1 MAVRNIL
8 IYAESKEALR
18 RKCEPVPG
26 INKRTRRL
34 IRDLKD
40 TLKVNSDGIGL
51 SAPQIDVPLRVLI
64 IDPEENRD
72 KDGKSRAF
80 KVLVNP
86 EIIEA
91 KNEQPD
97 FDGCLSFP
105 GLFATT
111 KRPHYLKV
119 SYINENGA
127 QVVDEFENM
136 DAVVVHHE
144 MDHLDGVLFIDRVE
158 RFEDLYKVTFDDE
171 GKPIRIPLRN
181 EYSSFLNRGG

>member
-1 MAVRNIL
+1 MAVRKVL
-8 IYAESKEALR
+8 IYSESKEALR

-26 INKRTRRL
+26 IDKRTRRL

-40 TLKVNSDGIGL
+40 TLRANTDGIGL
-51 SAPQIDVPLRVLI
+51 SAPQIDVPSRVLI
-64 IDPEENRD
+64 INPEQNRD
-72 KDGKSRAF
+72 KGNKKRIF
-80 KVLVNP
+80 EVLVNP
-86 EIIEA
+86 EILEA
-91 KNEQPD
+91 KDEQPD

-119 SYINENGA
+119 SYLNEKGE
-127 QVVDEFENM
+127 QIVEEFENM

-158 RFEDLYKVTFDDE
+158 KFEDLYKVTFDKD
-171 GKPIRIPLRN
+171 GKPVKIPLQK
-181 EYSSFLNRGG
+181 EYSSFTNRGG